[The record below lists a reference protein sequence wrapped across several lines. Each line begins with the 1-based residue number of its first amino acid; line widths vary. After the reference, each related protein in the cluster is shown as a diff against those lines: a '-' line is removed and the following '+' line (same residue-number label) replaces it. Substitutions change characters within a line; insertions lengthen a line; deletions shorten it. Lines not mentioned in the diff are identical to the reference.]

1 MKLLSL
7 ALCQSD
13 VCYPSQSLKKGNSIE
28 SRDGV
33 HELILQETGN
43 LELICKD
50 NVLWSSN
57 TENSDVDDFQ
67 FQSDGNLV
75 IRRKDGTI
83 AWESKTVYH
92 GSIPN
97 VPRAK
102 LILQNDGNVVLYAG
116 SEVKWNTGTHGRC
129 PLGKHFKQMFLLIFF
144 I

>member
-7 ALCQSD
+7 ALCQGD

-50 NVLWSSN
+50 IVLWSSN

-102 LILQNDGNVVLYAG
+102 LILQNDGNVVLHAG

-129 PLGKHFKQMFLLIFF
+129 PLSKHFKQMFLLIFF

>member
-1 MKLLSL
+1 MKLSSL
-7 ALCQSD
+7 ALCQD
-13 VCYPSQSLKKGNSIE
+13 NVCYPSESLKKRSSIE

-33 HELILQETGN
+33 HKLILQETGN

-75 IRRKDGTI
+75 IRRKDRTI